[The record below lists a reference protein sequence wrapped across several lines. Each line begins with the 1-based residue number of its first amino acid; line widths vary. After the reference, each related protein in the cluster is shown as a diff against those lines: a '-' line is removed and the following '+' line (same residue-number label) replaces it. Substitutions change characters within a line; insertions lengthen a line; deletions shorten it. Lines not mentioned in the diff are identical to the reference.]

1 MTSYAIEVIQQLP
14 SFRRNSNSSK
24 SNNSHFGRIAYQL
37 KETIKDV
44 ENRWEELSEDD
55 REILKR
61 LAFNILFSSSD
72 EGNTSQQNSW
82 KSLWLQL
89 KTRFHFLVVVITGQ
103 EKVMVEAYVG
113 AVRLA
118 YAIVEAVEREEAYL
132 TALFLDKI
140 VEDIENN
147 PSKLVPFTAE
157 MNDKLE
163 QLLNGVE
170 LDE

>member
-14 SFRRNSNSSK
+14 SFRRNSDSSK
-24 SNNSHFGRIAYQL
+24 SNNSHFGRIAHLL
-37 KETIKDV
+37 KETTKDV
-44 ENRWEELSEDD
+44 ENRWEELSEDE
-55 REILKR
+55 REALKVLAYDIL
-61 LAFNILFSSSD
+61 NPSN
-72 EGNTSQQNSW
+72 EGNISQQNSW

-89 KTRFHFLVVVITGQ
+89 KTRFRLLVVLITGQ
-103 EKVMVEAYVG
+103 EKVIVEAYVG
-113 AVRLA
+113 VVKLA

-140 VEDIENN
+140 MEDIENN

-163 QLLNGVE
+163 QLLDGVE
-170 LDE
+170 LDK

>member
-14 SFRRNSNSSK
+14 SFRLNSDSSK
-24 SNNSHFGRIAYQL
+24 SNNSHFGRIAHLL
-37 KETIKDV
+37 KETTKDV
-44 ENRWEELSEDD
+44 EDRWKEISQEDRQYLKLWAYRVLKLSNEENISQKNSGKS
-55 REILKR
+55 IL
-61 LAFNILFSSSD
+61 
-72 EGNTSQQNSW
+72 
-82 KSLWLQL
+82 LQL
-89 KTRFHFLVVVITGQ
+89 EGRFRLFVAIITGQ
-103 EKVMVEAYVG
+103 GEVMIEAYVS
-113 AVRLA
+113 AVKLA

-140 VEDIENN
+140 MEDIENN

-163 QLLNGVE
+163 QLLDGVE